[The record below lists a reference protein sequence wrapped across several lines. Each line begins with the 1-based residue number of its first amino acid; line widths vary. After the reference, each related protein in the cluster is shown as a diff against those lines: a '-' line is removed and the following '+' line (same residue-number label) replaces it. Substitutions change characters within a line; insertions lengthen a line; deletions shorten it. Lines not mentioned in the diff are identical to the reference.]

1 MKPCKM
7 LTPPIKASIIS
18 FCTLAA
24 AILSSFAGTPK
35 EFSGATKGDWF
46 EPSNWTPAGVPTA
59 DDDVTISAKTVTA
72 IGDVVAGSIAL
83 TDAAT
88 LNIGNPAERT
98 TVRNDPPDRPNV
110 SATISGDLT
119 LTGAS
124 KLLVFAGTL
133 ADTNDF
139 HEAYLRGE
147 AYTNAMAAVWAGKN
161 VVSIGGVF
169 SVDGNSTVT
178 PDNEPITGTPVAFVC
193 KEFFLG
199 EGSTVTTVKH
209 GWDWSNGLIE
219 NAPAGTHFLY
229 EEGSTPQP
237 ECWTWAFGAGFKYG
251 AGGGYGGNGQGV
263 PTVDGKVR
271 GLKYG
276 YSFAP
281 FLSGSPTGGYRPH
294 QNGTDDSRGSGS
306 FVVYASDAL
315 TVNGTITADALDS
328 QDYSGASGGGIWL
341 ATGAEEVTFGAN
353 ARLTANGAT
362 GTYRGNAALAY
373 SANGGGGRIAVA
385 QGIDSGV
392 WNQLAAG
399 VIPSGYVES
408 ATIVGVATSV
418 DPAANGKEGKPL
430 PEAGTCSFV
439 QNAQAK
445 VGLQIVFA
453 GVGSVDVNGTTYDS
467 DSTVK
472 VMPGSV
478 LTLTAVDKDESL
490 FTSWIGAVVPGGR
503 STEKSI
509 TVTVNEQTSVFVNF
523 ASTIPAA
530 RAWTGAAGDRDFLN
544 GFNWSPTGVPGAND
558 DLTIAGVTLGISLPS
573 GETVCRSLTLE
584 ANTVLAVGDEAKH
597 ATDVGLRTTGDLVV
611 RGGAKLTVSA
621 PELADLSIFAT
632 CESDYTTL
640 YPVLWN
646 AAKVVTVGGDFV
658 VSNKATV
665 VSDAAP
671 MTGVPVVFKVAGDF
685 RVGEGATVSGKNR
698 GWCWQ
703 GTDVSEAPA
712 GYKPRRGNG
721 QLKTFGWTL
730 APGAGLDYGP
740 GGGYGG
746 RGLTSDDSVIFA
758 GHTYA
763 GSYGLAIAPFLPGS
777 PAGWYRA
784 GDVGQSVTVTAET
797 TRGGGQV
804 TVFAGGA
811 MRIDGTVDASASNYD
826 YTGAS
831 GGGIW
836 LGAASFEFGE
846 NAKLLAIGGDTAI
859 YNSAY
864 NPGAGGRIALAEGMD
879 DAAIASCVAGT
890 MPAGHTD
897 WGVIDMVS
905 ISVVCGIQQNLKQ
918 RVQATDGTVAYLRPT
933 TVPIPVEVTIDGHG
947 AVMVGGE
954 TFETNFTYMAACGE
968 ELTLTAQP
976 AADARFLSW
985 NGETIPGGSQLGRTL
1000 VTIPLRP
1007 VAFTVSMPAG
1017 VQTRTWT
1024 GASSAYLDD
1033 IMNWS
1038 PAGEMSANDA
1048 LVLPSGASATATNS
1062 FEAYTIT
1069 LQGTARLTVTAVPTE
1084 GLCDAASLYGAAT
1097 VVKARGGLFVDDTA
1111 TLQPVCDEKSG
1122 TAVRFEVGDFRLAA
1136 DAKVDA
1142 KGKGWFWFEGEDTR
1156 SVATQDVYQTI
1167 APGAGRSYDV
1177 SAGHGGRGGRE
1188 TSASAAPGGEPY
1200 GNALAPFLPGSPNG
1214 IYNKTLSNAGHGG
1227 GVVWID
1233 CSGTATLNG
1242 RIDADGTF
1250 GSIYGSAS
1258 GGGVWLTTKN
1268 VSVGRD
1274 AILTAE
1280 GGGRIEHKY
1289 YSAGA
1294 GGRIALGIGL
1304 TAGEIAALAAGEAPA
1319 GATVEESI
1327 SIVSASVLGG
1337 ETLVLP
1343 KGSDEH
1349 YRAPSGTLATV
1360 CGSSRGAV
1368 VRVTTDG
1375 VRVLG
1380 LAPGYGAWTV
1390 GTATEFTAPEYGIDS
1405 DDASVRYACTGYALT
1420 DASGTV
1426 ISAGPGR
1433 SVTVNGTEG
1442 PCVLTWKWAAVA
1454 ESRVVILKP
1463 AHATLKVGGEAV
1475 EGFDRFVADG
1485 TSLAVEIVPDDGY
1498 QFLGWTMDAPWRHE
1512 FDAAFT
1518 LTVKGPQTFGALL
1531 RTYAAPATRTW
1542 TPTGGGYWTWA
1553 SNWDPAGVPG
1563 PEDTLVVNQGV
1574 CYLTNAIAV
1583 GALTVNGGTFGLS
1596 EGVTTAGAAICR
1608 VSGDVNVTG
1617 GSLLLG
1623 RNGTQ
1628 SHHRLSVGGDLKLTG
1643 GALMAYGGPVE
1654 GDFSYATGTS
1664 FIEVEGTFSVAA
1676 GAAFQLLSEPHDGG
1690 SVKVTAGTFALAEG
1704 ATVDATGLG
1713 YGWLDN
1719 KTPPVNK
1726 RCGNDFNVGGG
1737 HAAKGENQGSDVDDR
1752 FGRPYGQ
1759 RLAPVEPGAA
1769 NGCYQGNKDNV
1780 QRGGGLVRIHAKT
1793 MLIAGAIRAD
1803 AGEKSMATYFGGA
1816 AGGGIWLTADA
1827 FDFAAT
1833 ASLSVHGGKSGSG
1846 TVNYTSVGSGGRIA
1860 IGLNLPDEALL
1871 SLAETGRCAGVGDP
1885 DRRRNARSIAAF
1897 KAAFPAFDVENNL
1910 DLKSGVH
1917 VKDGTFVDA
1926 STGTFDF
1933 YTPKGVLLIVR

>member
-1 MKPCKM
+1 MKR
-7 LTPPIKASIIS
+7 L
-18 FCTLAA
+18 
-24 AILSSFAGTPK
+24 LSVGCAVVTALQAFAGTEK
-35 EFSGATKGDWF
+35 TFSGATKGDWF

-59 DDDVTISAKTVTA
+59 NDDVTISAKTVTA

-83 TDAAT
+83 TNAAT

-147 AYTNAMAAVWAGKN
+147 AYTNAMAAIWAGKN
-161 VVSIGGVF
+161 VVTVGGTF
-169 SVDGNSTVT
+169 SVDGKSTVT

-193 KEFFLG
+193 REFFLG

-209 GWDWSNGLIE
+209 GWDWSNGPRE
-219 NAPAGTHFLY
+219 TAPAGTHFLY
-229 EEGSTPQP
+229 EEQIQP

-263 PTVDGKVR
+263 PTVDGKKR

-294 QNGTDDSRGSGS
+294 QNGTDDCRGSGS

-315 TVNGTITADALDS
+315 TVNGTITADAWDS
-328 QDYSGASGGGIWL
+328 LDYSGASGGGIWL

-362 GTYRGNAALAY
+362 GTYRGNTALAY

-392 WNQLAAG
+392 WDQLAAG

-408 ATIVGVATSV
+408 ATIVGVETSV
-418 DPAANGKEGKPL
+418 DPAANGKETKPL

-453 GVGSVDVNGTTYDS
+453 GVGSVDVNGTAYDS

-472 VMPGSV
+472 VMPGST
-478 LTLTAVDKDESL
+478 LTLTAVEKDESL
-490 FTSWIGAVVPGGR
+490 FTSWIGTIVPGGR

-530 RAWTGAAGDRDFLN
+530 RAWTGAAGDRDFMN
-544 GFNWSPTGVPGAND
+544 GFNWSPKGAPGAND

-584 ANTVLAVGDEAKH
+584 ANTVLSVGDEAKH
-597 ATDVGLRTTGDLVV
+597 ATDVGLRTTGDLIV
-611 RGGAKLTVSA
+611 RGGAKLVVSA
-621 PELADLSIFAT
+621 PELADLSVFAT

-646 AAKVVTVGGDFV
+646 AAKVVTVGGDLV
-658 VSNKATV
+658 VSNGATV

-685 RVGEGATVSGKNR
+685 WVGEGATVSGKNR
-698 GWCWQ
+698 GWCWID
-703 GTDVSEAPA
+703 GETSTAPA

-721 QLKTFGWTL
+721 QLKTRGWTL
-730 APGAGLDYGP
+730 APGPGLDYGP

-746 RGLTSDDSVIFA
+746 RGLTDADSVSFA

-784 GDVGQSVTVTAET
+784 GDVNQSVTVTAES

-811 MRIDGTVDASASNYD
+811 MRIDGTVNASASNYD

-836 LGAASFEFGE
+836 LGAASFEFGA
-846 NAKLLAIGGDTAI
+846 NAKLLAIGGDTAS
-859 YNSAY
+859 YNEVY

-890 MPAGHTD
+890 MPADHTD

-905 ISVVCGIQQNLKQ
+905 NSVVCGIQQKLKQ
-918 RVQATDGTVAYLRPT
+918 RVRATDGTVAYLRPT
-933 TVPIPVEVTIDGHG
+933 TVPIPVEVTIEGHG
-947 AVMVGGE
+947 AVTVGGE
-954 TFETNFTYMAACGE
+954 TFETNFTYMAVCGE

-1000 VTIPLRP
+1000 VTTPLRP

-1038 PAGEMSANDA
+1038 PAGEMSVNDA

-1084 GLCDAASLYGAAT
+1084 GSCDAASLYAAAT
-1097 VVKARGGLFVDDTA
+1097 VVKARGGLFIDDTA
-1111 TLQPVCDEKSG
+1111 TLQPVCDEMSG

-1136 DAKVDA
+1136 GAKVDA
-1142 KGKGWFWFEGEDTR
+1142 KGKGWFWFEGEDAR
-1156 SVATQDVYQTI
+1156 SVATQGVYQTI
-1167 APGAGRSYDV
+1167 APGAGRSFDV

-1188 TSASAAPGGEPY
+1188 KTAETAPGGEAY
-1200 GNALAPFLPGSPNG
+1200 GFACAPFLPGSPNG
-1214 IYNKTLSNAGHGG
+1214 LYQNVLSNAGHGG

-1250 GSIYGSAS
+1250 GWIYGSAS
-1258 GGGVWLTTKN
+1258 GGGVWLTAKN
-1268 VSVGRD
+1268 VTAGRT
-1274 AILTAE
+1274 AHLSAE

-1304 TAGEIAALAAGEAPA
+1304 TAAEVDALAAGETPEGVA
-1319 GATVEESI
+1319 VEESI
-1327 SIVSASVLGG
+1327 SLVSASVLGG
-1337 ETLVLP
+1337 ETLIVP
-1343 KGSDEH
+1343 AGTGER

-1380 LAPGYGAWTV
+1380 LEPDYGAWTAE
-1390 GTATEFTAPEYGIDS
+1390 TAKEFTAPEYGIDP
-1405 DDASVRYACTGYALT
+1405 DDASVRYACTGYELT
-1420 DASGTV
+1420 DASGAV

-1463 AHATLKVGGEAV
+1463 AHATLKVGGEDV
-1475 EGFDRFVADG
+1475 EGFDRFMADG
-1485 TSLAVEIVPDDGY
+1485 TTLAVEVVPDDGY

-1518 LTVKGPQTFGALL
+1518 LTVGGPQTFSALL
-1531 RTYAAPATRTW
+1531 RMYEEPTTRTW
-1542 TPTGGGYWTWA
+1542 TPNGGGYWTHPK
-1553 SNWDPAGVPG
+1553 NWDPSGVPG
-1563 PEDTLVVNQGV
+1563 PEDTLVVKQGN
-1574 CYLTNAIAV
+1574 CILTNALRAAAV
-1583 GALTVNGGTFGLS
+1583 QVTGGTFGQTM
-1596 EGVTTAGAAICR
+1596 EGTTDWRIVCEVTGDFT
-1608 VSGDVNVTG
+1608 VSGGDVN
-1617 GSLLLG
+1617 LG
-1623 RNGTQ
+1623 FDGTQ
-1628 SHHRLSVGGDLKLTG
+1628 NHHRLAVGGDLRLSG
-1643 GALMAYGGPVE
+1643 GTLKVCGGPV
-1654 GDFSYATGTS
+1654 GTAFTYATGTS
-1664 FIEVEGTFSVAA
+1664 FVEVEGEFAIS
-1676 GAAFQLLSEPHDGG
+1676 GSGNYLPISQKYDGG
-1690 SVKVTAGTFALAEG
+1690 SVKATAGVFSLAEG
-1704 ATVDATGLG
+1704 SSVDVTGKG
-1713 YGWLDN
+1713 YGWLDSR
-1719 KTPPVNK
+1719 TPPVNK
-1726 RCGNDFNVGGG
+1726 RCGYDFSVGGG
-1737 HAAKGENQGSDVDDR
+1737 HGAAGEVNSGDFV
-1752 FGRPYGQ
+1752 GVGGLPYGQ
-1759 RLAPVEPGAA
+1759 RLAPVEPGAP
-1769 NGCYQGNKDNV
+1769 NGCYQDNVENV

-1793 MLIAGAIRAD
+1793 MSIAGAIRAD
-1803 AGEKSMATYFGGA
+1803 AGEKSMVAYFGGA

-1846 TVNYTSVGSGGRIA
+1846 TANYASVGAGGRIA
-1860 IGLNLPDEALL
+1860 IGLDLPDEALL

-1885 DRRRNARSIAAF
+1885 DRRRNTRSIAAF

-1917 VKDGTFVDA
+1917 VYDGTFVES

-1933 YTPKGVLLIVR
+1933 YTPKGVLLILR